1 MDSIIIT
8 PDDPKDLELL
18 ASIAH
23 KMGFRAEIS
32 RKGKPLPK
40 QSIDEITLMSEPSLA
55 EDWLSKEDEV
65 YNNL

>member
-18 ASIAH
+18 ASIAR

-32 RKGKPLPK
+32 KKGKVPPK
-40 QSIDEITLMSEPSLA
+40 HATDEITLMSEPALA
-55 EDWLSKEDEV
+55 EDWLSEEDEA
-65 YNNL
+65 YNDL